1 MINTESNRPSQ
12 DADFSRAVLDD
23 LYRYPLKRKDVAWVL
38 WISTGLFGGH
48 RFYLDRPSTA
58 LAMAVTAGGGLIWWV
73 ADLFCIADM
82 VHAFN
87 SDQSRRKQTGQAPR
101 ALSFMPPS
109 RGMVLPP
116 RPAWIA
122 KRGGRARLYGD
133 VIVLVLAG
141 ISAGAIASSSGN
153 FEPVIAIV
161 ALSAITLLGARWD
174 ALATIPILR
183 NFDRWSH
190 RLRLYYY
197 VNDPG
202 GPLTLFFRPLLGL
215 VTAPFRKRA
224 RAEAWLYLQIGL
236 WFTIIFT
243 GIDLVQ
249 AVTINADGISIHP
262 LNFLGDV
269 AITLVSI
276 YAFAA
281 PIGAILTTHV
291 LLERRDLIVWVL
303 TGITL
308 AAVYLGSGF

>member
-1 MINTESNRPSQ
+1 MESHNPHR
-12 DADFSRAVLDD
+12 DADFSRAVLHE
-23 LYRYPLKRKDVAWVL
+23 LYRYPLKRREVAWLL
-38 WISTGLFGGH
+38 WALTGLFGGH
-48 RFYLDRPSTA
+48 RFYLDRPATA
-58 LAMAVTAGGGLIWWV
+58 LAMAVTAGGGLIWWLI
-73 ADLFCIADM
+73 DIFLIPGM
-82 VHAFN
+82 LRSFN
-87 SDQSRRKQTGQAPR
+87 TDQSARQKTGQPPR
-101 ALSFMPPS
+101 ALSFMPPI

-116 RPAWIA
+116 RPDWID
-122 KRGGRARLYGD
+122 KRQGRGRLYGD
-133 VIVLVLAG
+133 VLVLMLAG
-141 ISAGAIASSSGN
+141 ISVGAISSSTGN
-153 FEPVIAIV
+153 LEPIIAIV

-174 ALATIPILR
+174 ALATTPVLR

-202 GPLTLFFRPLLGL
+202 GPLTLFFRPILGL

-243 GIDLVQ
+243 GLDVLEAISIDAQGL
-249 AVTINADGISIHP
+249 SIHP

-269 AITLVSI
+269 AITLASI

-291 LLERRDLIVWVL
+291 LLERRDVTVWLL
-303 TGITL
+303 TCITL
-308 AAVYLGSGF
+308 AAILLGTSI

>member
-1 MINTESNRPSQ
+1 MTTAESDKPAR
-12 DADFSRAVLDD
+12 DADFSRAVLED
-23 LYRYPLKRKDVAWVL
+23 LYRYPLKRQEVAWIL
-38 WISTGLFGGH
+38 WALTGLFGGH
-48 RFYLDRPSTA
+48 RFYLDRPATA

-73 ADLFCIADM
+73 VDLFYIAEM
-82 VHAFN
+82 VRSFN
-87 SDQSRRKQTGQAPR
+87 SDQSQREQTGQPPR

-116 RPAWIA
+116 RPEWIV

-141 ISAGAIASSSGN
+141 ISVGAIASSSGN

-174 ALATIPILR
+174 ALATIPMLR

-215 VTAPFRKRA
+215 ITAPFRKRA

-243 GIDLVQ
+243 GMDLLQ
-249 AVTINADGISIHP
+249 AVTIDADGISIHP

-291 LLERRDLIVWVL
+291 LLERRDLVVWFL
-303 TGITL
+303 TAITL
-308 AAVYLGSGF
+308 AAIFFGSGI